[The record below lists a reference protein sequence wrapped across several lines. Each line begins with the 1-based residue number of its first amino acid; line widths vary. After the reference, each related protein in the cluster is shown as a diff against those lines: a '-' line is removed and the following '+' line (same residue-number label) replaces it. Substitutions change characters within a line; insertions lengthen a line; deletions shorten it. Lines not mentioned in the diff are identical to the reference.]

1 MNQAHSKPGLA
12 YGVFKC
18 SDTRPK
24 LLLLARFKEA
34 LENIRLAAEVT
45 KIPSEIDFFVIELYP
60 VLAALRSND
69 CEAELVSEIAALE
82 RKGANYMLQASL
94 PNNTNHQAAEELGF
108 AFNCLYGGTELFDAE
123 NEGKFP
129 LVMEIYFRHDV
140 TGRYVSK
147 METDLQ

>member
-1 MNQAHSKPGLA
+1 MNQAQSKPGLA

-18 SDTRPK
+18 SDPRKPEDVRTRITK
-24 LLLLARFKEA
+24 A
-34 LENIRLAAEVT
+34 LENIKLASEET
-45 KIPSEIDFFVIELYP
+45 KIPPEIDFFVIELSP
-60 VLAALRSND
+60 ILTTLRANGGD
-69 CEAELVSEIAALE
+69 AEFIEKIEAVE
-82 RKGANYMLQASL
+82 RQGANYILQASL

-123 NEGKFP
+123 NEGRSP

-147 METDLQ
+147 MEIDSQ